1 MKTHLMKLVA
11 SVTLFALAGCGGG
24 GSSPQDSTNGT
35 QALDL
40 SLGTPATVQ
49 IPAATDSVYAHIMSQ
64 SMKVQL
70 VGGNGTV
77 SFDRP
82 LNYDN
87 TRAMSPSEIALLG
100 IWITPEVKAAWAQG
114 WTGAGVKTGVIDDF
128 TPNDASEFFKLSFPT
143 GCTNTTMPGGN
154 VTLCRRESFSTFRLT
169 HGDAVAAII
178 GSATSSFT
186 GSASEKGIYSTS
198 TDFGSFTGLADLNVT
213 FSTPYYGIA
222 RDAQV
227 VRSDFLSYQQSTS
240 GLFFVLQGWAAGSDY
255 RSQLYNERKVINLS
269 MSASSTDATVNKR
282 IYDSQMV
289 YANNSLTPDSVFVK
303 AAGNYACV
311 VSAATC
317 DPINSVFYNAAPYKD
332 KTILVGALDQSG
344 GQLASYSNTAGA
356 YADRFVVADGRGA
369 QVINGTYQVGTSFAS
384 PRVAGY
390 IAIIRHKFPR
400 LSAAQAAKVLLD
412 TAVWNPAWGEK
423 TAATQAIYGQGEA
436 SLTRALDPA
445 GTLR

>member
-1 MKTHLMKLVA
+1 MKLVA
-11 SVTLFALAGCGGG
+11 SVALLALAGCGGG
-24 GSSPQDSTNGT
+24 GTAPQDSTNGSQT
-35 QALDL
+35 LDL
-40 SLGTPATVQ
+40 SLGTPASVQ
-49 IPAATDSVYAHIMSQ
+49 IPSATDSVYAHIMSQ
-64 SMKVQL
+64 SMTVQL
-70 VGGNGTV
+70 VSGNGTAYNP
-77 SFDRP
+77 FDRL

-87 TRAMSPSEIALLG
+87 TRAMSQSEIDLLG

-128 TPNDASEFFKLSFPT
+128 TPNDTSEFFKISFPT

-186 GSASEKGIYSTS
+186 GSASEKGIFSTS

-240 GLFFVLQGWAAGSDY
+240 GLFSVLQGWAAGSDY
-255 RSQLYNERKVINLS
+255 RSQLYNERKVINFS
-269 MSASSTDATVNKR
+269 MSASSTDAAVNKR
-282 IYDSQMV
+282 IYDSQMA
-289 YANNSLTPDSVFVK
+289 YATTSITPDIVFVK
-303 AAGNYACV
+303 AAGNYSCV
-311 VSAATC
+311 ASTDTC
-317 DPINSVFYNAAPYKD
+317 DPINSVFYNAVPYKD

-369 QVINGTYQVGTSFAS
+369 RVINGTYQVGTSFAS

-390 IAIIRHKFPR
+390 VAIIRHKFPR

-436 SLTRALDPA
+436 NLTRALDPA
-445 GTLR
+445 LFSH